1 MTDNNKFPNQTQEI
15 EVLKKKV
22 TLLIKGLKE
31 EKQLTIK
38 LKEENSKLKDENE
51 LLKYDLEEKKLLLK
65 KKKEEYQELVQS
77 KISPDKLST
86 YFNFLENQDHLE
98 APDKEKFNLKKENE
112 EYKKKIN
119 ILEEEKKNYLQKIEK
134 LEKGNESEITSLKNE
149 ISSLRNQLLSYKDSI
164 LESQE
169 KSSKLLNNIKYEKLI
184 SNNKD
189 TKIEKMQNENESL
202 ISTNNL
208 LTKQNAY
215 LMEIIEQLKIQLEN
229 KGKEFFYLEKE
240 IDDNKEIKV
249 NEYTFK
255 GYIKKISKW
264 LIEDLNKIKSNIS
277 IFFGK
282 EAYKVLFEMNGKNFS
297 VNIEDIL
304 KIEYYHNNKKGIKF
318 VIDGDGKEEIKKSFG
333 MNKRTKKDDDVN
345 TDVIFVCSFTEKEC
359 KYILKFYIEMKNKY
373 EKEFGGL
380 INSSI
385 GIAFL
390 D

>member
-1 MTDNNKFPNQTQEI
+1 
-15 EVLKKKV
+15 
-22 TLLIKGLKE
+22 
-31 EKQLTIK
+31 
-38 LKEENSKLKDENE
+38 
-51 LLKYDLEEKKLLLK
+51 
-65 KKKEEYQELVQS
+65 
-77 KISPDKLST
+77 
-86 YFNFLENQDHLE
+86 
-98 APDKEKFNLKKENE
+98 
-112 EYKKKIN
+112 
-119 ILEEEKKNYLQKIEK
+119 
-134 LEKGNESEITSLKNE
+134 
-149 ISSLRNQLLSYKDSI
+149 
-164 LESQE
+164 
-169 KSSKLLNNIKYEKLI
+169 
-184 SNNKD
+184 
-189 TKIEKMQNENESL
+189 
-202 ISTNNL
+202 
-208 LTKQNAY
+208 
-215 LMEIIEQLKIQLEN
+215 MEIIEQLKIQLEN

-255 GYIKKISKW
+255 GYIKKIRKW
-264 LIEDLNKIKSNIS
+264 RREDLNKIKSNIS

-333 MNKRTKKDDDVN
+333 MNKRTKKDDDTN